1 MDTQFPVECAEK
13 SLAASSVFEKEAP
26 RRISYASKFPMVK
39 ALLQVCLTLEVVE
52 EKVVKG
58 FLDKEK
64 SQRAFDNSEFGL
76 RVVKE
81 S

>member
-1 MDTQFPVECAEK
+1 
-13 SLAASSVFEKEAP
+13 
-26 RRISYASKFPMVK
+26 MVK

-64 SQRAFDNSEFGL
+64 SQRAFDNSEFGP